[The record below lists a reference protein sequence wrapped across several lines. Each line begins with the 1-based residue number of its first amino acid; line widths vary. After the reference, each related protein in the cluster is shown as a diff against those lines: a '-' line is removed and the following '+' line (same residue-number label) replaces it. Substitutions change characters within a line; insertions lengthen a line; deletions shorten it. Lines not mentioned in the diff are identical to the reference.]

1 MRVSVVAPF
10 MLVSGMLLSGAF
22 AGGAWAQ
29 GASVD
34 KVKACVAVKEDA
46 ARLQC
51 FDAAVAALQTSA
63 PQARTIVRAP
73 EAAAPAAASTASIVP
88 KEKTPDRIAV
98 SVTAI
103 NPGADGKLRFVLSN
117 GETWRQTD
125 SAPLKNLGNG
135 PWEGELRKAALGSY
149 MLKIGNKTPARV
161 TLVK

>member
-1 MRVSVVAPF
+1 MRVLVVASF
-10 MLVSGMLLSGAF
+10 MLASGAF

-34 KVKACVAVKEDA
+34 KVKACIGVKEDA

-51 FDAAVAALQTSA
+51 FDAAVAGLQASA

-73 EAAAPAAASTASIVP
+73 EAAPASTTSIVP
-88 KEKTPDRIAV
+88 KDKTPDRIAV

-125 SAPLKNLGNG
+125 STPLKNLGNG